1 MLPAQ
6 PLDEQLRR
14 RNQELG
20 GEGVFWAPMMCAKRT
35 YLFASRQPRSWQ
47 ESVATVPMRPEAE
60 AEGERRP
67 HDAEASTATGD
78 VPGQPSGWKG
88 FILVGW
94 GWVVEATPTTIPC
107 EQRQCAIEVLVRDMN
122 GGWCGQE
129 IITESSSRYKC
140 QLQLSTGCLIERVN
154 GECEPVWRGHN

>member
-20 GEGVFWAPMMCAKRT
+20 GEGVFLAPMMCAKRT

-60 AEGERRP
+60 GEGEGEGLLVLL
-67 HDAEASTATGD
+67 HTEEEA
-78 VPGQPSGWKG
+78 
-88 FILVGW
+88 L
-94 GWVVEATPTTIPC
+94 C
-107 EQRQCAIEVLVRDMN
+107 RC
-122 GGWCGQE
+122 WC
-129 IITESSSRYKC
+129 
-140 QLQLSTGCLIERVN
+140 
-154 GECEPVWRGHN
+154 